1 MAKEKKSFFEKIIS
15 SPSVSKKG
23 IEIKKDAD
31 VSEDREIEIENKSSQ
46 NTEEGQLSVDVYET
60 DSAIA
65 VVSIIGGIGEEDI
78 NVSVDNNVLTITG
91 AREKDE
97 EQESRNYFV
106 AECFWGPFSRSIILP
121 VEVDVERVKAIMK
134 NGILKV
140 ILPKLGGKRSKKIK
154 IEKE

>member
-1 MAKEKKSFFEKIIS
+1 MGKEKKSFFEKIIS
-15 SPSVSKKG
+15 GPSASQSG
-23 IEIKKDAD
+23 IEIKRETD
-31 VSEDREIEIENKSSQ
+31 VSEEREIEIENKSLK

-60 DSAIA
+60 DSAIT

-78 NVSVDNNVLTITG
+78 SISVDNNVLTIAG
-91 AREKDE
+91 VREKDK
-97 EQESRNYFV
+97 EQENRNYFV

-140 ILPKLGGKRSKKIK
+140 NLPKLGGRRSKKIK